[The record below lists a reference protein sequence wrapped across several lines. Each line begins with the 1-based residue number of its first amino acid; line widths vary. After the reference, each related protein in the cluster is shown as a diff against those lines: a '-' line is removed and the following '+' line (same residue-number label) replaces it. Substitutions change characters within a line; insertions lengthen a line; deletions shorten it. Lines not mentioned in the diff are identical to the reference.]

1 MAITRVGFIGTGL
14 MGTGMARNLAQ
25 KGFRVKAWNRT
36 AARAQALAAEG
47 VEAVADPAS
56 AARGAEAV
64 VGMLSD
70 TRALAEVLDD
80 GLAGALSPGTFFVDA
95 STSAP
100 SESIAL
106 AERLRQAGVLMLDT
120 PVFGSKNNADAGE
133 LTFLVGGERAAYDA
147 CVPLLAAMGT
157 RTFYLGGN
165 GLGCQAKLVFNM
177 VIAGTIQAFAE
188 GLAMGRAAGMDP
200 KTLVD
205 IIMAGRARSGI
216 IEMKAGPMIARD
228 YTPFFALKHMKKD
241 LDLIARTGEGFG
253 LRLPMAVVLQ
263 ELYTEALAAG
273 QAELDFCSIAETL
286 ETRRVGGAKAHVE

>member
-1 MAITRVGFIGTGL
+1 MAITQVGFIGTGL
-14 MGTGMARNLAQ
+14 MGSGMAKNLAR
-25 KGFRVKAWNRT
+25 KGFRVRAWNRT
-36 AARAQALAAEG
+36 PARAKALAADG
-47 VEAVADPAS
+47 VQPAADPAS

-64 VGMLSD
+64 VCMLSD
-70 TRALAEVLDD
+70 TRALTELLD
-80 GLAGALSPGTFFVDA
+80 GGFARALPPGTLLVDG

-100 SESIAL
+100 AESIAL
-106 AERLRQAGVLMLDT
+106 ARRLRDAGVLMLDT
-120 PVFGSKNNADAGE
+120 PVFGSKNNAEAGE
-133 LTFLVGGERAAYDA
+133 LTFLVGGDRAAYEA
-147 CVPLLAAMGT
+147 CIPLLAAMGT

-188 GLAMGRAAGMDP
+188 GLAMGRAAGIDP
-200 KTLVD
+200 KTLVE

-241 LDLIARTGEGFG
+241 LDLIARTGEGLG
-253 LRLPMAVVLQ
+253 LRMPMAVVLQ

-286 ETRRVGGAKAHVE
+286 ETQPAERAKVPVE